1 MSKLY
6 NLPSINL
13 KLVPPIAQQS
23 LEGFLR
29 LKNLSGY
36 KKLFVF
42 LAFFVGALSLHAQTV
57 TITGTPQPTAN
68 VSPGFRQRIL
78 YLFKVDVAGSAATLT
93 GINGITTSGNYVTN
107 DIRPSTNTPA
117 NRGFRLFHISPIG
130 LTPNGNPDL
139 PGTNQF
145 VNTLESTIGGAGQ
158 FILNGNSTGSGQTIS
173 VNFASPLTLV
183 VGRHF
188 FYLTVDINTT
198 ATIGNTIGINAFNQ
212 SAFVFSGTPT
222 VNPVSF
228 PASGLQT
235 FKNATL
241 TITGVAPAAATI
253 ERGINHVPL
262 YRVDVTTSG
271 AATQIG
277 EAYDGAQL
285 RFHVDGSAIA
295 PTGTTSSTTNFNKF
309 RVVYSNDQVMDA
321 TDQVISGGT
330 DATDKVVSAP
340 NLPLGL
346 PEGVTRSIFL
356 TTQTLTTGTVGAN
369 VQVTNVTLN
378 AAAGT
383 TVVRG
388 SIPVGGLQTLGSN
401 VAKVALTAV
410 RAAADPLLQGTINN
424 HLGYVKVDVT
434 DATTVL
440 NRLAVNTSG
449 VFLATDYTAFKLW
462 ASNSSTFDASTATLL
477 NTLPSPGA
485 FNGLNWGTNPPGLSP
500 IQAITPT
507 VKHYPLFTAGTTY
520 YYHVTVDVAPG
531 AKVGN
536 TLGMGFNDAAANESN
551 TIIPG
556 VRTKNGPTGGLRP
569 IAINAQIRTTSL
581 INQALNLPRGAT
593 NQVLYKFK
601 TAVSNTSATLSSI
614 TLNVNATSFSDI
626 EGGYKLYYSS
636 VSNFNL
642 STATQIGTTVTAT
655 ANAQALSFTA
665 AAPIDFAAGQE
676 VFFYLVANT
685 NAAATLGNT
694 IIVNAPGEAN
704 FNFSSGVK
712 TFTSTTT
719 THTISGP
726 PQITLNATALPAE
739 NIANGTKNVMVYQV
753 SMTAAVA
760 DADFTG
766 ITLKTAGSASNVS
779 YRLYYSANAIFDK
792 TDVQIGSA
800 VSASGSNQ
808 DLVFNTS
815 APIRVELGTTATL
828 FLIADV
834 SANTQPG
841 TVASIAAPENTNV
854 RFMLG
859 DVLGS
864 PAAGALKS
872 IVAPPVVTVNSLAP
886 VTKSLP
892 AGSRDFIAYRASLS
906 VDSTAYVNLTGVS
919 IQTKNTFQPAD
930 ISGGFKF
937 YLSADTTLDA
947 SDKLLGI
954 AGIFVTPQQV
964 VLNLPDPVK
973 LTAGQKTNLIVATD
987 LSPYA
992 TVGSQVQLEALS
1004 LSKLRFESSANTG
1017 TTQAGNI
1024 AVIGTVLPTS
1034 FPYKVVVNAPMVP
1047 GCNGAPA
1054 EAGKTGIIDITMPP
1068 YNADK
1073 TGVQDATAAFRA
1085 ALGKPGQESI
1095 FTFLYIPNGTYLI
1108 SDTIGFSPEYMP
1120 NPGTG
1125 RMGAGANNIQ
1135 MWGESREGVKL
1146 ILKSGSAAFQNANAP
1161 RAFFDTGRG
1170 SADRFG
1176 NSVSNLTIEV
1186 QAGNPGAIGL
1196 RHYLNN
1202 YGGLYNVTIRALGQA
1217 KIGLDKSYSRANG
1230 PSLTKDVLIEG
1241 FETGIAT
1248 DFSVESEVYE
1258 HVTLKDQTQ
1267 RAWFN
1272 GKQILAIRDLKVINC
1287 AGPAFVNEAGF
1298 VNILDGDLQGTGA
1311 AAIQNGE
1318 KGSLLVRNLKTSG
1331 YTASISDPQK
1341 PVAASTIAE
1350 YLSDPATG
1358 RDGQATTAATLNL
1371 PVKETPVIPW
1381 DAPSTWV
1388 NVGDFGATANGI
1400 CNNVGINNC
1409 QPCDDDAPKI
1419 QAAIDATLP
1428 GGSRAGATTLFLPG
1442 NYRIK
1447 SSIRVRGSIRRILSP
1462 DRGVGGSASG
1472 YTEFDNLT
1480 PTPINWIIEAGTYPE
1495 VEFNSI
1501 RSGGPGL
1508 PGFPVFQNN
1517 SGRTVIFKNC
1527 TVPTLS
1533 VTGGEVFFESCALG
1547 YMDFTNVNVWG
1558 RQMNPE
1564 ADAVKVTMNGG
1575 TLWTLGFKTEQV
1587 NSVFVAKNAKIE
1599 QFGGFIYST
1608 HDSRSST
1615 MYKFEDSEAA
1625 ISSFE
1630 YLGYFG
1636 QPFMTLIED
1645 TKAGNKAII
1654 SRVSEAVTNYPSTW
1668 SQFNDGTVNFAGFT
1682 PSNKVGSMFLLYRNT
1697 STLNLAPTFALSQN
1711 ELNVVETTG
1720 SVDSV
1725 ANFATSMDDG
1735 NPESSQTLNFEVT
1748 TNNDALFSTLPAI
1761 DSLSGTLT
1769 YALKENASGTAT
1781 VSVVLKDNG
1790 SNAAPSE
1797 NSSEVK
1803 TFMLNVAPLAV
1814 PVISAGSSLTF
1825 CPGQSVV
1832 LTSTEAPAG
1841 ATYQW
1846 FRSGTLL
1853 NGQTNRELTA
1863 TLTGDYT
1870 VQVTYA
1876 NGVKK
1881 TSVATSVNADDT
1893 VKPEVLAKN
1902 ISVALVNGSAVITA
1916 VDVDNGSTDNCG
1928 IASLEVNKTT
1938 FGCNDIGNHTVTLT
1952 VVDKS
1957 GNTSSATATV
1967 TVTGSIPTPAIAVS
1981 RTDNTYTGLDPKT
1994 IALGYGAQSLTLTAS
2009 NPASA
2014 NSTYSWSPAAGLS
2027 NATSDSPVFTPTSAG
2042 SYTFT
2047 VNVTSESGCQAS
2059 TSVTIKVIDVRCGN
2073 KNNKVLIC
2081 KKEGSNKAKEGCI
2094 GAEGVA
2100 DQLRSGA
2107 KLGSCATGMIAS
2119 DGSERSALD
2128 AEVTSVRLTSYPNPF
2143 ANQTTVSFSVPQAE
2157 QKVTLAIFDAVGN
2170 RITTLYSGK
2179 AEANVKNEFVFDST
2193 ALPAGAY
2200 FARLVTSTGSQTF
2213 KLIVAK

>member
-6 NLPSINL
+6 NPLGTYLRWVPSIT
-13 KLVPPIAQQS
+13 QQS

-29 LKNLSGY
+29 LKNPSGY

-68 VSPGFRQRIL
+68 VSPGFRNRVL
-78 YLFKVDVAGSAATLT
+78 YLFKVQVAGSAATLT
-93 GINGITTSGNYVTN
+93 GINGITTSGNYLTS
-107 DIRPSTNTPA
+107 DITASTNTPA
-117 NRGFRLFHISPIG
+117 NRGFRLQHVNTIG
-130 LTPNGNPDL
+130 TINGDPDL

-145 VNTLESTIGGAGQ
+145 VNNLENTAGGTSH
-158 FILNGNSTGSGQTIS
+158 LTVNGNSTGSGQAIS
-173 VNFASPLTLV
+173 GTFASPVSLA
-183 VGRHF
+183 VGTHF
-188 FYLTVDINTT
+188 FYLTADIAPT
-198 ATIGNTIGINAFNQ
+198 ATIGRTIGINAFNQ

-235 FKNATL
+235 FRNATL
-241 TITGVAPAAATI
+241 TVTGVAPAAATV
-253 ERGINHVPL
+253 ERGLGHLPL
-262 YRVDVTTSG
+262 YRIDITTSG

-277 EAYDGAQL
+277 DGNGSAQMMYTL
-285 RFHVDGSAIA
+285 NGSAIA
-295 PTGTTSSTTNFNKF
+295 ATGTTSTTDLNRF
-309 RVVYSNDQVMDA
+309 RYVYSKDQVIDA

-330 DATDKVVSAP
+330 DAFNKTVSAP

-346 PEGVTRSIFL
+346 PEGVTRSIYL
-356 TTQTLTTGTVGAN
+356 TTNTQATGTIGAT
-369 VQVTNVTLN
+369 VQVTDFTLN
-378 AAAGT
+378 APAGT

-388 SIPVGGLQTLGSN
+388 SIPAGGLQTLGSN
-401 VAKVALTAV
+401 VAKVALTGV
-410 RAAADPLLQGTINN
+410 RAPADPLLQGTVNN
-424 HLGYVKVDVT
+424 PLGYVKVDVT
-434 DATTVL
+434 DATTIL
-440 NRLAVNTSG
+440 SRLTVQTSG
-449 VFLATDYTAFKLW
+449 GFLGTDYKAYKLW
-462 ASNSSTFDASTATLL
+462 VSDSPTFDPANAVLL
-477 NTLPSPGA
+477 NTITSGA
-485 FNGLNWGTNPPGLSP
+485 FNGFLWGTSPPGLSP
-500 IQAITPT
+500 IQAATPT
-507 VKHYPLFTAGTTY
+507 IKHYPIFTAGTTK
-520 YYHVTVDVAPG
+520 YYHMTVDVAPN
-531 AKVGN
+531 ATVGN
-536 TLGMGFNDAAANESN
+536 QMTMGFNATSSDANN

-556 VRTKNGPTGGLRP
+556 VRTIVSPSGAGRP
-569 IAINAQIRTTSL
+569 IAVNAQVAVTSQ
-581 INQALNLPRGAT
+581 INQAVNLPRGAA

-601 TAVSNTSATLSSI
+601 TNVSNTAVTLDNI
-614 TLNVNATSFSDI
+614 NLNVTATSFGDI
-626 EGGYKLYYSS
+626 TDGYKLYSS
-636 VSNFNL
+636 SAANFNL
-642 STATQIGTTVTAT
+642 ATATQVGATVAASSNTQ
-655 ANAQALSFTA
+655 NLMFTPTSA
-665 AAPIDFAAGQE
+665 INIAAGQE
-676 VFFYLVANT
+676 IYFYLVANT

-694 IIVNAPGEAN
+694 IVVNAPGAAN

-712 TFTSTTT
+712 TFATTTT

-726 PQITLNATALPAE
+726 PQITLSATTLPTE
-739 NIANGTKNVMVYQV
+739 NIATGTKNVMVYQM
-753 SMTAAVA
+753 SMQVGVA

-766 ITLKTAGSASNVS
+766 ITLKTAGNAANVS
-779 YRLYYSANAIFDK
+779 YRLYYSANSTFDK
-792 TDVQIGSA
+792 TDVQIGSV
-800 VSASGSNQ
+800 VSSSGVNQ
-808 DLVFNTS
+808 DLVFNAS
-815 APIRVELGTTATL
+815 APIRTEVGNTATL
-828 FLIADV
+828 FLIADFA
-834 SANTQPG
+834 SSTQPG
-841 TVASIAAPENTNV
+841 TSAGIAAPQTSDI

-859 DVLGS
+859 NVLGA

-872 IVAPPVVTVNSLAP
+872 IVAPPVVTVSSAAP
-886 VTKSLP
+886 VTRTLP
-892 AGSRDFIAYRASLS
+892 AGTRDFIAYRALLS

-930 ISGGFKF
+930 ISGGFRF

-947 SDKLLGI
+947 SDKLLGS
-954 AGIFVTPQQV
+954 AGVFVTPQLA
-964 VLNLPDPVK
+964 VLNLPEPVK
-973 LTAGQKTNLIVATD
+973 IAAGQKTNLLVVTD

-992 TVGSQVQLEALS
+992 TIGSQVQFEALP
-1004 LSKLRFESSANTG
+1004 LSKLKFESSSNTG
-1017 TTQAGNI
+1017 TPLAGNI
-1024 AVIGTVLPTS
+1024 AIVGTPLAQS
-1034 FPYKVVVNAPMVP
+1034 FPYSTLTNAALVP
-1047 GCNGAPA
+1047 GCNSHPA
-1054 EAGKTGIIDITMPP
+1054 SAGRTGIVDVTMPP

-1085 ALGKPGQESI
+1085 ALANSA
-1095 FTFLYIPNGTYLI
+1095 TFVYVPNGTYRFTDSVL
-1108 SDTIGFSPEYMP
+1108 FSPIP
-1120 NPGTG
+1120 TPHFVTGAIGTG
-1125 RMGAGANNIQ
+1125 GENIQ
-1135 MWGESREGVKL
+1135 MWGESREGV
-1146 ILKSGSAAFQNANAP
+1146 ILRLDANSPAFSNPNAP
-1161 RAFFDTGRG
+1161 RAFFKTGTG
-1170 SADRFG
+1170 SPDRFN
-1176 NSVSNLTIEV
+1176 NSIWNVTLEIG
-1186 QAGNPGAIGL
+1186 AGNPGAIGL

-1202 YGGLYNVTIRALGQA
+1202 LGGLYNTTIRTLGEG
-1217 KIGLDKSYSRANG
+1217 KIGLDKGYNRANG
-1230 PSLTKDVLIEG
+1230 PSYTKDVLIEG
-1241 FETGIAT
+1241 FETGIQT

-1258 HVTLKDQTQ
+1258 HITLKNQTQ
-1267 RAWFN
+1267 RGWFN
-1272 GKQILAIRDLKVINC
+1272 GKQILSIRDLKVINC
-1287 AGPAFVNEAGF
+1287 AGPAFVNESGF
-1298 VNILDGDLQGTGA
+1298 VNLLDANLQGTGA
-1311 AAIQNGE
+1311 AAIVNGT
-1318 KGSLLVRNLKTSG
+1318 KGQLLVRNLKSSG

-1341 PVAASTIAE
+1341 PVTASAIAE

-1358 RDGQATTAATLNL
+1358 RDGSQTTAATLNL

-1381 DAPSTWV
+1381 DAPSNWV
-1388 NVGDFGATANGI
+1388 NVGDFGASANGI
-1400 CNNVGINNC
+1400 CNGTGTGC
-1409 QPCDDDAPKI
+1409 LECDDDAVKI
-1419 QAAIDATLP
+1419 QLAIDATLP

-1442 NYRIK
+1442 SYRIRAN
-1447 SSIRVRGSIRRILSP
+1447 SIRLRGSIRRVISP
-1462 DRGVGGSASG
+1462 NRTTGGSSSG
-1472 YTEFDNLT
+1472 FADGGTSGPLT
-1480 PTPINWIIEAGTYPE
+1480 AINWIIEPGTHPE
-1495 VEFNSI
+1495 IEFNNI
-1501 RSGGPGL
+1501 GGGGGSPQGYIK
-1508 PGFPVFQNN
+1508 NE
-1517 SGRTVIFKNC
+1517 SGRTLIFKNC
-1527 TVPTLS
+1527 GIPSLEQ
-1533 VTGGEVFFESCALG
+1533 TGGEVFFESCSMG
-1547 YMDFTNVNVWG
+1547 FMKFTNVNVWA
-1558 RQMNPE
+1558 RQIDPE
-1564 ADAVKVTMNGG
+1564 ANTLKIDMNGG
-1575 TLWTLGFKTEQV
+1575 TYWGLGLKTEGV
-1587 NSVFVAKNAKIE
+1587 GGIISAKNAKVE
-1599 QFGGFIYST
+1599 QFGGYIYST
-1608 HDSRSST
+1608 HDSRTST
-1615 MYKFEDSEAA
+1615 MFKFENSEASVSA
-1625 ISSFE
+1625 YE

-1636 QPFMTLIED
+1636 APFMTMIQD
-1645 TKAGNKAII
+1645 IQAGNTVTL

-1916 VDVDNGSTDNCG
+1916 ADVDNGSTDNCG

-2073 KNNKVLIC
+2073 KNNMVLIC

-2107 KLGSCATGMIAS
+2107 KLGSCATGMIAA

-2170 RITTLYSGK
+2170 RIITLYSGK